1 MVGSVP
7 MTTTRGTRIPGPR
20 PLPIIGNVLRFRK
33 HGLLKPYLRDWRHYG
48 DVLLYRFGRAKVL
61 AVCHPDELRQIFIK
75 RRDRYAKGMSVSTI
89 IPLLGDGLF
98 VADGEHWQRQ
108 RRLLHRLFTANAV
121 RAHEQAMTAAIRATL
136 DRWLPLPPAETVD
149 IFADMSH
156 LAMDVICRTMFGVAA
171 DDGIYELGHAVTE
184 AFQWVGEEGIKML
197 HLPVSVPTPRNRRF
211 IRAKAKIHDFLQT
224 MIRRRRA
231 RGRSQGTPDLLDL
244 LLEASDEDS
253 GEQMTDTQVINEVI
267 TIFVAGHETTA
278 VCLTWTWLL
287 LAGHASVEDKLHEE
301 LDRVLGGRSPT
312 LADLPQLL
320 YTRQI
325 IDESLRLY
333 PPVWTDP
340 REAIADDVIAGHAIS
355 AGTMLMPVLYA
366 THRHP
371 DFWPDPE
378 RFSPERFSAE
388 ASKGRHPLAHAP
400 FGGGPRVCL
409 GMAFALQE
417 LVLVVAS
424 IAQRFRLQRSY
435 GTIMDHDAL
444 AGTLRPQWPALVDLH
459 RRDTD

>member
-1 MVGSVP
+1 MAMIRRS
-7 MTTTRGTRIPGPR
+7 RIPGPR
-20 PLPIIGNVLRFRK
+20 PLPVIGNVLRFRK
-33 HGLLKPYLRDWRHYG
+33 HGLLKPYLSDWRHYG
-48 DVLLYRFGRAKVL
+48 DVLLYRFGKAEVL
-61 AVCHPDELRQIFIK
+61 AICHPDELRQIFIK
-75 RRDRYAKGMSVSTI
+75 RRDRYAKGLSVSTI
-89 IPLLGDGLF
+89 VPLLGDGLF

-108 RRLLHRLFTANAV
+108 RRLLHRLFTVNAV
-121 RAHEQAMTAAIRATL
+121 RAHERAMIAAITATL
-136 DRWLPLPPAETVD
+136 ERWLPLPPAETVD

-171 DDGIYELGHAVTE
+171 DDDIYELGHAVTE

-211 IRAKAKIHDFLQT
+211 LRAKAKIHDFLQN
-224 MIRRRRA
+224 MIRRRRS
-231 RGRSQGTPDLLDL
+231 RGQGQGQGQGAPDLLDL

-253 GEQMTDTQVINEVI
+253 GERMTDAQVINEVI

-287 LAGHASVEDKLHEE
+287 LAGHANVEDKLHEE

-312 LADLPQLL
+312 LADIPQLL

-340 REAIADDVIAGHAIS
+340 REAIADDVIAGYPIR

-417 LVLVVAS
+417 LVLVIAS

-444 AGTLRPQWPALVDLH
+444 AGTLRPRWPALVDLH
-459 RRDTD
+459 RRDTA

>member
-1 MVGSVP
+1 MVGSMA
-7 MTTTRGTRIPGPR
+7 MTKLRATRIPGPR
-20 PLPIIGNVLRFRK
+20 PLPLIGNVLRFRR
-33 HGLLKPYLRDWRHYG
+33 HGLLMPYLRDWRYYG
-48 DVLLYRFGRAKVL
+48 DVLLYRFGPAKLV

-75 RRDRYAKGMSVSTI
+75 RRDRYAKGTSVLSI
-89 IPLLGDGLF
+89 VPLLGDGLF

-121 RAHEQAMTAAIRATL
+121 RAHERAMLAAIEALL
-136 DRWLPLPPAETVD
+136 DRWRILPPGETVD
-149 IFADMSH
+149 IFGDMSH

-171 DDGIYELGHAVTE
+171 DNDIYELGHAVTE
-184 AFQWVGEEGIKML
+184 AFSWVGEEGLRLL
-197 HLPVSVPTPRNRRF
+197 HLPVAVPTPRNRRF
-211 IRAKAKIHDFLQT
+211 LRAKTKIHNLLQN
-224 MIRRRRA
+224 MISRRRA
-231 RGRSQGTPDLLDL
+231 RGRDQSTADLLDL
-244 LLEASDEDS
+244 LLQASDEDS
-253 GEQMTDTQVINEVI
+253 GEQMTDAQVINEVV

-287 LAGHASVEDKLHEE
+287 IAGHADTESKLHEE
-301 LDRVLGGRSPT
+301 LDRVLGNRSPT
-312 LADLPQLL
+312 LADIPELR

-340 REAIADDVIAGHAIS
+340 REAVADDEIAGYPIR
-355 AGTMLMPVLYA
+355 AGTVLMPVLYA

-378 RFSPERFSAE
+378 RFSPERFSVQ
-388 ASKGRHPLAHAP
+388 ASKGRHPMAHAP

-417 LVLVVAS
+417 MVLAIAS

-435 GTIMDHDAL
+435 GTVMDMDAL
-444 AGTLRPQWPALVDLH
+444 AGTLRPKWPALIDLH
-459 RRDTD
+459 RRKTD